1 MAPGGMN
8 ILPGAFFWRYRDFE
22 NNNIRDY
29 GNANFNDDHE
39 IFEYFRKPDNFL
51 KFYSWWLINPAGE
64 GKRFHLYK
72 GETFNTPKPST
83 ECETRRYPWCPL
95 APPAHNALQAPP
107 GF

>member
-39 IFEYFRKPDNFL
+39 ISEYFRKPRQLF
-51 KFYSWWLINPAGE
+51 E
-64 GKRFHLYK
+64 
-72 GETFNTPKPST
+72 
-83 ECETRRYPWCPL
+83 
-95 APPAHNALQAPP
+95 NALRVA
-107 GF
+107 GKSYWRS